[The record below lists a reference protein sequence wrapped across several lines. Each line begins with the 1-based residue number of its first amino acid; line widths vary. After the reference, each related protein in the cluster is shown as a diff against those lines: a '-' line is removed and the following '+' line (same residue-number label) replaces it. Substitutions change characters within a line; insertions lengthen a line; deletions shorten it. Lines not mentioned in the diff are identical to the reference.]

1 MTSGNRQRRTS
12 RVRGSSYDE
21 AARASRDRAGRRGFA
36 RPDWAY
42 KVLLA
47 LVCLASVVTA
57 ARLFELTVV
66 RRGDYA
72 VSREST
78 QVLHAKRGTIYDRN
92 GNVLA
97 TSVECKNVICN
108 PTEIDDASA
117 LSELLARDLGGNA
130 SDYTASLTAQGQYSV
145 IKKRVDL
152 SSADE
157 LKGDLEKAGYT
168 GVYFEENT
176 KRVYPNGSVAGQVLG
191 YVGDDGNGL
200 SGLEYYYD
208 KILSGTDGVV
218 QTATGTDGKP
228 IAGASTT
235 IQEATD
241 GQDIVISIDLD
252 IQKMAEEKIAQA
264 TSDYNAESGSVMVT
278 DPSTG
283 EILAA
288 CSTPLMDPTD
298 ASSVTS
304 DSMKLRLTGDSYE
317 PGSIFKVLTMAVGI
331 ESGKVT
337 PESTFTVPPKVQ
349 LGDDLVGDDDER
361 GYTMDMSCTE
371 ILRRSSNTGTALV
384 AQAIGAETFSAGIE
398 KFGIGSKTGID
409 FPGEQAGIVAT
420 GDDVAGANLG
430 FMSFGQGLAFP
441 MVQVVRAVGA
451 IANDG
456 TMNVPHFLVQK
467 AGDTVDWSSK
477 GTKTVSKATCDK
489 VTDMMRIVISEG
501 TGTAA
506 QVTGYDI
513 AGKTGTGE
521 QASAEGG
528 YESGKYVSSLVG
540 FANAD
545 DPKVLVYVGLNGT
558 PHLAASSAA
567 PVFSAIMSE
576 ALDEMGVKP
585 NA

>member
-1 MTSGNRQRRTS
+1 MIG
-12 RVRGSSYDE
+12 
-21 AARASRDRAGRRGFA
+21 
-36 RPDWAY
+36 
-42 KVLLA
+42 
-47 LVCLASVVTA
+47 VCLVAVIVA
-57 ARLFELTVV
+57 GRLFELTVIKH
-66 RRGDYA
+66 DTYA

-117 LSELLARDLGGNA
+117 LSELLAQDLGGNA

-152 SSADE
+152 STADE
-157 LKGDLEKAGYT
+157 LKGDLEKAGYA

-208 KILSGTDGVV
+208 KILGGTDGVV

-252 IQKMAEEKIAQA
+252 IQKMAEEKITQA

-361 GYTMDMSCTE
+361 DYTMDMSCTE

-384 AQAIGAETFSAGIE
+384 AQAIGADTFSAGIE

-477 GTKTVSKATCDK
+477 GTDTVSKATCDK
-489 VTDMMRIVISEG
+489 VTDMMRIVINEG

-506 QVTGYDI
+506 QVTGYDV

-585 NA
+585 SA

>member
-1 MTSGNRQRRTS
+1 M
-12 RVRGSSYDE
+12 
-21 AARASRDRAGRRGFA
+21 
-36 RPDWAY
+36 
-42 KVLLA
+42 A

-157 LKGDLEKAGYT
+157 LKGDLEKAGYA

-361 GYTMDMSCTE
+361 DYTMDMSCTE

-398 KFGIGSKTGID
+398 KFGIGSKTGVD

-585 NA
+585 SA

>member
-1 MTSGNRQRRTS
+1 M
-12 RVRGSSYDE
+12 
-21 AARASRDRAGRRGFA
+21 
-36 RPDWAY
+36 
-42 KVLLA
+42 
-47 LVCLASVVTA
+47 TA

-361 GYTMDMSCTE
+361 DYTMDMSCTE

-477 GTKTVSKATCDK
+477 GNKTVSKATCDK

-585 NA
+585 SA

>member
-1 MTSGNRQRRTS
+1 MVG
-12 RVRGSSYDE
+12 
-21 AARASRDRAGRRGFA
+21 
-36 RPDWAY
+36 
-42 KVLLA
+42 
-47 LVCLASVVTA
+47 VCLVAVVVA
-57 ARLFELTVV
+57 ARLLELTVIKH
-66 RRGDYA
+66 DIYA

-117 LSELLARDLGGNA
+117 LSELLAQDLGGNA

-157 LKGDLEKAGYT
+157 LKGDLEKAGYA

-208 KILSGTDGVV
+208 KILGGTDGVV

-361 GYTMDMSCTE
+361 DYTMDMSCTE

-384 AQAIGAETFSAGIE
+384 AQTIGADTFSAGIE

-409 FPGEQAGIVAT
+409 FPGEQAG
-420 GDDVAGANLG
+420 
-430 FMSFGQGLAFP
+430 MSFGQGLAFP

-477 GTKTVSKATCDK
+477 GTDTVSKATCDK
-489 VTDMMRIVISEG
+489 VTDMMRIVINEG

-506 QVTGYDI
+506 QVTGYDV

-585 NA
+585 SA